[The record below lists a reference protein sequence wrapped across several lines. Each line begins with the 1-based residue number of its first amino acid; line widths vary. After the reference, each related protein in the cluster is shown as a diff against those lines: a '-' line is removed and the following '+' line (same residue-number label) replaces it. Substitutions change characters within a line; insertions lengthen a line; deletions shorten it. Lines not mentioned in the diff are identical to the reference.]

1 MPKSLR
7 NQSDASKAIK
17 RVNQRIADLN
27 KLQSTD
33 NPYIAPYSRAIHEL
47 GLEFTKEPGTNR
59 YKIKN
64 TKENQK
70 RVKDLEKRLKQ
81 LKAKTVG
88 EIKKEIKKELKE
100 EAKELA
106 KEKPKEERKA
116 FIKEYTSKAAVQER
130 LKEHLED
137 ITIKE
142 KLDFIYQAFGESGKE
157 LGQELSDLTKKKK
170 RSDQDRGAIYN
181 VFGRINNMYRQ
192 AQRELLIQENTE
204 RETDLN
210 AFYRTY
216 EEGE

>member
-1 MPKSLR
+1 MAKSLR

-64 TKENQK
+64 TAENRK
-70 RVKDLEKRLKQ
+70 KAAELEKRIKQ
-81 LKAKTVG
+81 LKGKSVG
-88 EIKKEIKKELKE
+88 EIKKETKQELKKEAE
-100 EAKELA
+100 ELA
-106 KEKPKEERKA
+106 KEKPKKERKK
-116 FIKEYTSKAAVQER
+116 FIKEYTSKKNTEKRLQEK
-130 LKEHLED
+130 LQD
-137 ITIKE
+137 ITIQE
-142 KLDFIYQAFGESGKE
+142 MLDLIYKVYGKVALD
-157 LGQELSDLTKKKK
+157 LGQELSDLTKGIPQGKQNKAK
-170 RSDQDRGAIYN
+170 IYD
-181 VFGRINNMYRQ
+181 VFGRIKDMYRK
-192 AQRELLIQENTE
+192 AQMDDISEFFKQKEE
-204 RETDLN
+204 DLN